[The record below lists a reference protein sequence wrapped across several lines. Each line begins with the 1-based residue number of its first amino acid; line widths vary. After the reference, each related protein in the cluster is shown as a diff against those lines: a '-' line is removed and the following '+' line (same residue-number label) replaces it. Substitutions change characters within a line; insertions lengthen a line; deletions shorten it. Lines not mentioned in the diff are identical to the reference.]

1 MGATVVLGAQWGDEG
16 KGRVTDFFS
25 ERADVVVRYAGGNNA
40 GHTIVIGDESFAL
53 SLIPSGVMY
62 PQVTPVI
69 GAGCVV
75 DPSVLLAEMDML
87 EARGVDTARLRISPT
102 AHLIMPYHRALDA
115 LLEDRRGDA
124 KIGTTRKGIGPA
136 YGDKIARTGLRMLDL
151 ADPAGFRERLSA
163 AVEEK
168 NLVLGAYG
176 GEPFDAGAIADEY
189 LAMASR
195 ITPLITD
202 ASLLIHTALG
212 AGKEVLFEGA
222 QGTLLDIDHGTY
234 PFVTSSRPGVGGVSS
249 GAGIGPKAIDEVVGV
264 SKAYITR
271 VGAGPFPTELF
282 DEVGER
288 LVDVGG
294 EYGVVTGR
302 RRRPGW
308 LDLVALRYAA
318 RINSLTSIFLTKLDV
333 LSGFDEVKVA
343 TSYELDGGIT
353 TELPAGNDAIERC
366 VPQYESFP
374 GWEGDLGGVRSWDEL
389 PANARTYIEFVEDA
403 VGAPVRWISVGPE
416 RQQLIER

>member
-1 MGATVVLGAQWGDEG
+1 
-16 KGRVTDFFS
+16 
-25 ERADVVVRYAGGNNA
+25 VVVRYAGGNNA

-87 EARGVDTARLRISPT
+87 EARGVDTSRLRISPT

-176 GEPFDAGAIADEY
+176 GEAFDAGAIADEY

-234 PFVTSSRPGVGGVSS
+234 PFVTSSSPGVGGVSS

-343 TSYELDGGIT
+343 TSYELDGEIT

-374 GWEGDLGGVRSWDEL
+374 GWDEDLGGVRSWEEL

>member
-87 EARGVDTARLRISPT
+87 EARGVDTSRLRISPT

-115 LLEDRRGDA
+115 LLEDRRGNA

-151 ADPAGFRERLSA
+151 ADPVGFRERLSA

-176 GEPFDAGAIADEY
+176 GEAFDAGAIADEY
-189 LAMASR
+189 LAMAER

-234 PFVTSSRPGVGGVSS
+234 PFVTSSSPGVGGVSS

-288 LVDVGG
+288 LVEVGG

-374 GWEGDLGGVRSWDEL
+374 GWEEDLGAVRSWEEL
-389 PANARTYIEFVEDA
+389 PVNARTYIEFVEDA
-403 VGAPVRWISVGPE
+403 MGAPVRWISVGPE

>member
-1 MGATVVLGAQWGDEG
+1 VGATVVLGAQWGDEG

-87 EARGVDTARLRISPT
+87 EARGVDTSRLRISPT

-151 ADPAGFRERLSA
+151 ADPTGFRERLSA

-176 GEPFDAGAIADEY
+176 GEPFDAEVIADEY
-189 LAMASR
+189 LAMAER

-234 PFVTSSRPGVGGVSS
+234 PFVTSSSPGVGGVSS

-333 LSGFDEVKVA
+333 LSGFDEVRVA

-374 GWEGDLGGVRSWDEL
+374 GWEEDLGGVRSWEEL

>member
-1 MGATVVLGAQWGDEG
+1 VGATVVLGAQWGDEG

-87 EARGVDTARLRISPT
+87 EARGVDTSRLRISPT

-168 NLVLGAYG
+168 NLVIGAYG
-176 GEPFDAGAIADEY
+176 GEPFDAGVIADAY
-189 LAMASR
+189 LTMAGR
-195 ITPLITD
+195 IIPLITD

-212 AGKEVLFEGA
+212 EGKEVLFEGA

-234 PFVTSSRPGVGGVSS
+234 PFVTSSSPGVGGVSS

-333 LSGFDEVKVA
+333 LSGFDQVRVA

-374 GWEGDLGGVRSWDEL
+374 GWEEDLGGVRSWEEL
-389 PANARTYIEFVEDA
+389 PLNARTYIEFVEDA